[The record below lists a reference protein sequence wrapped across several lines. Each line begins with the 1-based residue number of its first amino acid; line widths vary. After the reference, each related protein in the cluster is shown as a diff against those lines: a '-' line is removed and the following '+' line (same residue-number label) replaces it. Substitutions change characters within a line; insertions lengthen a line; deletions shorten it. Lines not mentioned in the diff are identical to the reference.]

1 MIGLPFRSPRR
12 GNRETWRNCSLLTG
26 KQRWGPVKKRT
37 SKEIFGDALLLLAR
51 REELERITVKQIVEQ
66 SGLSLQTFYNHF
78 RDKEELVAWLHRE
91 GSERALNRLVERQC
105 SFHEIVLACIRF
117 FTENSNYLRTG
128 FGGGVENPYSRLSL
142 EGSCNFLSTY
152 ICRRNGLEKLPEKLE
167 FFVQMFVFSCMCT
180 FSEYSAHKW
189 NMTMEE
195 LAACLELGM
204 PEPLKPYLLN

>member
-1 MIGLPFRSPRR
+1 M
-12 GNRETWRNCSLLTG
+12 
-26 KQRWGPVKKRT
+26 KKRT

-51 REELERITVKQIVEQ
+51 KEELERITVKQIVEQ

-78 RDKEELVAWLHRE
+78 HDKEELVAWLHRE

-117 FTENSNYLRTG
+117 FAENSNYLRTG
-128 FGGGVENPYSRLSL
+128 FGSGVENPYSRLSL
-142 EGSCNFLSTY
+142 EVSCNFLSAY

-167 FFVQMFVFSCMCT
+167 FFVQMFVFSCMCA

-189 NMTMEE
+189 DMTMEE